1 MGITIYSTPWC
12 SDCHRTKR
20 FLNERGVTFQEIN
33 IEEVEAAEAVVLR
46 VNEGRRR
53 VPTIEV
59 DGRFFSCSPF
69 DPYKLADELNIPLNK
84 QS

>member
-1 MGITIYSTPWC
+1 MGEITIYSTPWC

-20 FLNERGVTFQEIN
+20 FLSDRGVPFREIN
-33 IEEVEAAEAVVLR
+33 IEEVEAAEALVLR

-84 QS
+84 

>member
-1 MGITIYSTPWC
+1 MSEITIYSTPWC

-20 FLNERGVTFQEIN
+20 FLNERGVTFREIN

-84 QS
+84 